1 MLKYHSSSVKI
12 ASGWSPCHTFEADD
26 SVRENTRQEYRDP
39 ERLGKIG
46 GGGDCRSR
54 EPKDCRLLLVSI
66 ENRNSRY
73 G

>member
-1 MLKYHSSSVKI
+1 MPLAGVLVIPLRQMTVLEKTL
-12 ASGWSPCHTFEADD
+12 G
-26 SVRENTRQEYRDP
+26 RNTEIQNGLG
-39 ERLGKIG
+39 RLE